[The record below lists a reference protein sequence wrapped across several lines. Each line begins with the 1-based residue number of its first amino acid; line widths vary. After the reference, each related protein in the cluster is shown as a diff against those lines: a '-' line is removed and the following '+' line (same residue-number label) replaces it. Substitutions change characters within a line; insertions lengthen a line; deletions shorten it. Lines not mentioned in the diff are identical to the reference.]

1 VSWLE
6 SLQDSLPADQLAAAQ
21 SAEDK
26 TRKGAEFLIGKGHAM
41 LDVITAKARY
51 FGVPFVLPERYEH
64 SEEAFSLITEEQMRR
79 HTLLPLFCLD
89 ERLYVATAN
98 PLDLDTFEY
107 LSKRVNL
114 SVEPV
119 VALAS
124 EIERQLNRIFLSH
137 ARISQAIDLISL
149 QAGMEIQPEEE
160 EQEEEGASEAPAVM
174 MVERIL
180 AQGIHLGASDIHLE
194 PYEKR
199 VALRYRVD
207 GILRDYP
214 PPPLG
219 MYLALVSR
227 IKISANLNIAERRL
241 PQDGRTQ
248 VYLDG
253 KPYDMRISIMPGIY
267 GEAIVIRILSS
278 AAVST
283 DLATLG
289 FQADILEVWNRI
301 IAKPHGIVLVTGP
314 TGSGKST
321 TLYSTLRAIATPE
334 RKIITLED
342 PVEYKMDGI
351 LQIPVNADIGYTFG
365 VGLRSILR
373 HDPDVVL
380 LGEIR
385 DYESAEIAIRASL
398 TGHALLS
405 TLHTNSAPQ
414 ALTRLVDMGVQPY
427 QVLAS
432 LNGVL
437 AQRLVRRLCPK
448 CKVVEEVS
456 PERREAIGIDLQAT
470 LYGPRPGGCAACND
484 IGYRGRMGIHEVLQI
499 SREIRQMDPRT
510 FTLGMLIDMAT
521 EQGYRP
527 LRYSAIRR
535 LESGDTSLDEVLS
548 VTAED

>member
-1 VSWLE
+1 MSWLE
-6 SLQDSLPADQLAAAQ
+6 SLKDTYPEDQLKAAAT
-21 SAEDK
+21 AEEK
-26 TRKGAEFLIGKGHAM
+26 TRKGAEHLIACGHGTVEV
-41 LDVITAKARY
+41 LTAKARH

-64 SEEAFSLITEEQMRR
+64 SEEALSMVSEELMRR
-79 HTLLPLFCLD
+79 HRVLPLFCLD
-89 ERLYVATAN
+89 ERLYVATAD
-98 PLDLDTFEY
+98 PLDLDTLEY
-107 LSKRVNL
+107 LSKRVGL

-119 VALAS
+119 VALGS

-149 QAGMEIQPEEE
+149 QAGMEVLPEEE
-160 EQEEEGASEAPAVM
+160 EVEEETSEAPAVQ

-180 AQGIHLGASDIHLE
+180 AQGVHLGASDIHLE

-199 VALRYRVD
+199 VVLRYRVD
-207 GILRDYP
+207 GILRNYP
-214 PPPLG
+214 PPPLA

-227 IKISANLNIAERRL
+227 IKIAANLNIAERRL

-248 VYLDG
+248 IILEG

-278 AAVST
+278 SAVST
-283 DLATLG
+283 DLSALG
-289 FQADILEVWNRI
+289 FQPDILATWNHI
-301 IAKPHGIVLVTGP
+301 ITKPHGIVLVTGP

-321 TLYSTLRAIATPE
+321 TLYSTLKTIATPE

-365 VGLRSILR
+365 LGLRSILR

-385 DYESAEIAIRASL
+385 DLESAEIAIRASL

-437 AQRLVRRLCPK
+437 AQRLVRKLCPK
-448 CKVVEEVS
+448 CKIPFDLS
-456 PERREAIGIDLQAT
+456 PEQRDALGIHLDAQLF
-470 LYGPRPGGCAACND
+470 GPRPGGCAACND
-484 IGYRGRMGIHEVLQI
+484 IGYRGRMGVHEVLQI
-499 SREIRQMDPRT
+499 TSEIRGLDPRT
-510 FTLGMLIDMAT
+510 FTLGMLIEKAT
-521 EQGYRP
+521 EAGYRP
-527 LRYSAIRR
+527 LRHSAMRR